1 MSKSVF
7 KSFQFWPCK
16 STLLMKSVFPFIH
29 FIPSVWW
36 FDGGRG
42 QGGGVGLFMYVLMFN
57 YGPRCLTPS
66 LFFSSSLLQASQTEL
81 DSDRTHKSLV
91 EPWSNQHRSWMAW
104 ESAWASSSLDNASSG
119 YQTCFVPHNPRCRH
133 LSSDWV
139 SREWHDLSGELRGHQ
154 SAAQGHSDVHWLEP
168 AMSPTCFFLLQ
179 VGGSINP
186 WFDTFYHG
194 KCQIEKIDDLWV
206 SAMTVGDCL
215 YSTRGGTQDLL

>member
-1 MSKSVF
+1 
-7 KSFQFWPCK
+7 
-16 STLLMKSVFPFIH
+16 MKSVFPFIH

-36 FDGGRG
+36 FDGRRG

-57 YGPRCLTPS
+57 YSPRCLTPS

-91 EPWSNQHRSWMAW
+91 EPWSNQHHSWMAW

-139 SREWHDLSGELRGHQ
+139 NREWHDLSSELRGHQ
-154 SAAQGHSDVHWLEP
+154 SGAQGHSDRASTFTDWNLPCHRPVFYRSAAPSIH
-168 AMSPTCFFLLQ
+168 
-179 VGGSINP
+179 GSIH
-186 WFDTFYHG
+186 F
-194 KCQIEKIDDLWV
+194 IMV
-206 SAMTVGDCL
+206 SV
-215 YSTRGGTQDLL
+215 R